1 MDRPS
6 LQSHRRFPP
15 WKDSPHRAGRPTCI
29 LLRCPPPPVP
39 RLRNPSSRKSLT
51 AESKT
56 PSKAYDLLASGDTAY
71 QKADYGTAAEDY
83 AQAFSLLPGGSL
95 SQELR
100 SAAAERY
107 AKATTEHC
115 RGLAKK
121 GRYDEARDLLDRV
134 LKPEISP
141 AHEGALKLR
150 RQIDDPIR
158 HNPALTQDHV
168 DECRGGPPLIEP
180 GRGAASNRAV

>member
-1 MDRPS
+1 MDLPS
-6 LQSHRRFPP
+6 LQSHRRFAP
-15 WKDSPHRAGRPTCI
+15 WKIAHILQVSLLAFCALSPTPYASAEESVVQKELNRRVENAG
-29 LLRCPPPPVP
+29 
-39 RLRNPSSRKSLT
+39 
-51 AESKT
+51 
-56 PSKAYDLLASGDTAY
+56 KAYDLLASGDMAY
-71 QKADYGTAAEDY
+71 QKADYGTAAENY

-115 RGLAKK
+115 RGLAKN
-121 GRYDEARDLLDRV
+121 GRYDEARDLLDKV

-158 HNPALTQDHV
+158 YNPALTQDHV
-168 DECRGGPPLIEP
+168 EDGVE
-180 GRGAASNRAV
+180 GRR